1 MTISLQLEGWGI
13 NLKRKLRGIKFNVW
27 LDFFLFALG
36 ILLILGILQFSL
48 IRPYY
53 RNNKINTIKEVATKI
68 QSYIIENVTGS
79 DYLVDKA
86 FQLTVN
92 NNVCAVI
99 FNEQGQLIYSADGLG
114 ASCIFNQQINLQEE
128 SLVPISSGLELNNIV
143 NNKDG
148 SFSEVLINT
157 KSNQEMVMYGKKVTN
172 NLGNLYLYVNS
183 PLEPVDSILSFF
195 QEQYIFYTLIVILFS
210 ILISMYISNGLS
222 KPIVKMKSSAD
233 KLATADYE
241 HTHFEGS
248 YFREI
253 DELATTLNEA
263 TNKLSKVDELR
274 KDLIANV
281 SHDIKTPLTM
291 IKAYA
296 EMIRDISGDNP
307 EKREEHLDVIIK
319 EVDYLDHLVV
329 DMQEL
334 SKMQSGNYQLNCSN
348 FDIVAKVNDI
358 IKLFNV
364 LIEQHHFIISV
375 DADDSVIVYADEIK
389 IGQVIYNFLSNA
401 LKHSDDDKEIAIK
414 IEKKEDSI
422 RVEISDHGD
431 GIAEENIPFIWD
443 RYYKIDKSF
452 KRSTV
457 GTGLGLAI
465 VKAILDN
472 HNAFY
477 GVESIEGDGSTF
489 WFELVQENVL

>member
-1 MTISLQLEGWGI
+1 M
-13 NLKRKLRGIKFNVW
+13 
-27 LDFFLFALG
+27 FALG
-36 ILLILGILQFSL
+36 ILLILGLLQFSL

-68 QSYIIENVTGS
+68 QSYIIENETGS
-79 DYLVDKA
+79 EYLVEKA

-92 NNVCAVI
+92 NNVCALI
-99 FNEQGQLIYSADGLG
+99 FNEDGQLIYNADGLG
-114 ASCIFNQQINLQEE
+114 ASCIFNQKIDLHDKAF
-128 SLVPISSGLELNNIV
+128 VPLNSGAELNAIV
-143 NNKDG
+143 NSKEG
-148 SFSEVLINT
+148 SFSEILLNA
-157 KSNQEMVMYGKKVTN
+157 KSNQEMVLYGQKVAN
-172 NLGNLYLYVNS
+172 NLGNLYIYVNS

-210 ILISMYISNGLS
+210 ILISIYISNGLS
-222 KPIVKMKSSAD
+222 KPIVKMKISAD

-253 DELATTLNEA
+253 DELASTLNDA
-263 TNKLSKVDELR
+263 TNKLLKVDELR

-348 FDIVAKVNDI
+348 FDIVAKVNHI
-358 IKLFNV
+358 IQLFDV
-364 LIEQHHFIISV
+364 LIEQHNFNV
-375 DADDSVIVYADEIK
+375 TLDANDSVIVYADEIK

-401 LKHSDDDKEIAIK
+401 LKHSNDNTDIKIK
-414 IEKKEDSI
+414 IEKKQDSI
-422 RVEISDHGD
+422 RVEIKDNGD
-431 GIAEENIPFIWD
+431 GIPEDSIPFIWD

-452 KRSTV
+452 QRATV

-472 HNAFY
+472 HSAFY
-477 GVESIEGDGSTF
+477 GVDSIEGEGSTF